1 MKKLRRY
8 ILPMALII
16 TTGLLAMSYVF
27 RSPENSV
34 AKEQAV
40 FQIGANDLFSSFET
54 DENAANEK
62 FIGKV
67 IEVSGEVVSTEQTA
81 NGQLEVLLM
90 VENPM
95 GGVRC
100 VFETA
105 QQKVIGKLKTGQ
117 TVSIKGKC
125 SGMLM
130 EVVLDNCAL
139 TGN

>member
-1 MKKLRRY
+1 M
-8 ILPMALII
+8 PMALII
-16 TTGLLAMSYVF
+16 TVGLLAMSYVF
-27 RSPENSV
+27 RSPEDSV
-34 AKEQAV
+34 AKEQAAYE
-40 FQIGANDLFSSFET
+40 IGANDLFSSFET

-62 FIGKV
+62 YIGKV
-67 IEVSGEVVSTEQTA
+67 IEVSGEVLSIEQTA

-105 QQKVIGKLKTGQ
+105 QQQVISELKTGQ